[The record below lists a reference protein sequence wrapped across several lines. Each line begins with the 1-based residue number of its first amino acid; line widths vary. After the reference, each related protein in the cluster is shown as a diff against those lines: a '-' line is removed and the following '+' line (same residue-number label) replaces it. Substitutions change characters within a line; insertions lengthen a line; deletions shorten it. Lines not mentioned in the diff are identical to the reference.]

1 MGSILA
7 NEDVVMKLM
16 KQKNTALYF
25 DRVLKTKN
33 GFVSNIKL
41 IPMLGKIV
49 TTALESTKVKNNIDN
64 LYKIINS
71 WASVA
76 RLQPE

>member
-16 KQKNTALYF
+16 KENTALYF
-25 DRVLKTKN
+25 DTVLKTKN

-49 TTALESTKVKNNIDN
+49 TTAFESTKVKNNIDN

>member
-16 KQKNTALYF
+16 KENTALYF
-25 DRVLKTKN
+25 DTVLKTKN

-41 IPMLGKIV
+41 IPMLWKIV
-49 TTALESTKVKNNIDN
+49 TTAFESTKVKNYIDN

-76 RLQPE
+76 KLQPK

>member
-7 NEDVVMKLM
+7 NDDVLMKLM
-16 KQKNTALYF
+16 KENTGLYF

-41 IPMLGKIV
+41 IPMLGKVV
-49 TTALESTKVKNNIDN
+49 TNAFESTKVKNNIDN

-71 WASVA
+71 WPSAA